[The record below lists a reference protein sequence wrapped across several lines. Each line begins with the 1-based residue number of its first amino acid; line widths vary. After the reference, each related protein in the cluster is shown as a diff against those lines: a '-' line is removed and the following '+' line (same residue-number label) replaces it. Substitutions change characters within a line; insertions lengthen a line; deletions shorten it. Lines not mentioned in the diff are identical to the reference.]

1 MNNKL
6 MFSRNSDEWSTPE
19 DFYEKL
25 NKEFNFTL
33 DPCATDENRKTTKY
47 FTKEQDGLCQSWQ
60 GNIVFCNPPYSNIS
74 KWVKKCYYESLKE
87 NTTVVLLIPART
99 DTKYFH
105 NYILNRSEL
114 RFVKGRLKFGECK
127 NSAPFPS
134 MIVIFR
140 SAGK

>member
-6 MFSRNSDEWSTPE
+6 MFSSNSDEWSTPE

-33 DPCATDENRKTTKY
+33 DPCATSENHKTTKY
-47 FTKEQDGLCQSWQ
+47 FTKEQDGLIQNWQ
-60 GNIVFCNPPYSNIS
+60 GNIVFCNPPYSNIAE
-74 KWVKKCYYESLKE
+74 WVKKCYYESLKE
-87 NTTVVLLIPART
+87 NTIVVLLIPART

-105 NYILNRSEL
+105 NYILNRSEI
-114 RFVKGRLKFGECK
+114 RFIKGRLKFGNCK

-134 MIVIFR
+134 MVIIFR
-140 SAGK
+140 SAGN